1 MRNPKPYRIMPRE
14 VDFRSDF
21 RRFGFHYFAA
31 LVLILGIKYWYGRAG
46 SEELEWILLPT
57 ARWVEV
63 ISGIPFEKAP
73 QNGYVNH
80 SLRFMIAPSCSGVR
94 FMLVAFSVLAFPFI
108 HRMRTAGK
116 GWGWMMFA
124 IPAAYLY
131 TIVTNGLRIALA
143 AYLPSLLEK
152 SMEMPLLPGWLTQE
166 KLHTLIGTAVYFAS
180 LLFLYRGTEMILRRL
195 GLGDGAE
202 NGGGGAVRTDACFAR
217 VFLRYLPPAV
227 CYFTAVL
234 FIPLLR
240 RIYRNDWAGF
250 WDYAGL
256 VTVVCLAVLFC
267 FGLTG
272 MLCKRAGAKRG
283 LERI

>member
-1 MRNPKPYRIMPRE
+1 MDGVCHTGGLSVYDRDERLADCP
-14 VDFRSDF
+14 
-21 RRFGFHYFAA
+21 G
-31 LVLILGIKYWYGRAG
+31 G
-46 SEELEWILLPT
+46 LP
-57 ARWVEV
+57 
-63 ISGIPFEKAP
+63 
-73 QNGYVNH
+73 
-80 SLRFMIAPSCSGVR
+80 
-94 FMLVAFSVLAFPFI
+94 AFSAGEKYGDAAASG
-108 HRMRTAGK
+108 MAYTGKTA
-116 GWGWMMFA
+116 
-124 IPAAYLY
+124 Y
-131 TIVTNGLRIALA
+131 
-143 AYLPSLLEK
+143 
-152 SMEMPLLPGWLTQE
+152 
-166 KLHTLIGTAVYFAS
+166 
-180 LLFLYRGTEMILRRL
+180 
-195 GLGDGAE
+195 
-202 NGGGGAVRTDACFAR
+202 GAVRTDACFAR